1 MPAPA
6 LSAAKSIGV
15 LPFENN
21 SADPENEYLADGI
34 AEEIINSL
42 SKVRTLRV
50 ASRTTSFAMKSRR
63 DDIQEV
69 GRKLK
74 VSTVLNGS
82 VRKSGN
88 RIRVTAELLN
98 VSDGSQLWAERYDRE
113 MEDVFAIQDDISESI
128 VRALRVILGDAERKA
143 LKARTRDLRAYEYYL
158 RGRQYVDFKKKALEY
173 ALEMFERAIEIDPD
187 YASAHA
193 GIADCLSLMYLL
205 FDTDPRFLERAE
217 VASVRALE
225 LEPDLAEAHTSR
237 GMVYSCVKDYDNGN
251 REFETAIRLDP
262 KLFEAPYF
270 WGRNLI
276 WQGKGAEAVRA
287 LRQAFELRPES
298 YDAVAMMS
306 LAYKQLGKDAESEA
320 ARARSLKL
328 MEERLELNPDDVR
341 AWVLSATNYAAA
353 HDREKAEEAL
363 RRALAID
370 HDALT
375 IYNAACAYA
384 LLGDKDKALDNLE
397 AAISQGWHHKEWLTH
412 DTDFDFLRDDP
423 RFIGILSRM

>member
-1 MPAPA
+1 
-6 LSAAKSIGV
+6 
-15 LPFENN
+15 
-21 SADPENEYLADGI
+21 
-34 AEEIINSL
+34 
-42 SKVRTLRV
+42 
-50 ASRTTSFAMKSRR
+50 
-63 DDIQEV
+63 
-69 GRKLK
+69 
-74 VSTVLNGS
+74 
-82 VRKSGN
+82 
-88 RIRVTAELLN
+88 
-98 VSDGSQLWAERYDRE
+98 

-158 RGRQYVDFKKKALEY
+158 RGRQYVDFRKKALEY
-173 ALEMFERAIEIDPD
+173 ALEMFERAVEIDPE

-205 FDTDPRFLERAE
+205 FDTNQRFLERAE
-217 VASVRALE
+217 VAAERALE

-237 GMVYSCVKDYDNGN
+237 GMVYSCVRDYDNGN
-251 REFETAIRLDP
+251 REFEMAIRLDP

-287 LRQAFELRPES
+287 LRHAHELRPES
-298 YDAVAMMS
+298 YDAVAMQS
-306 LAYKQLGKDAESEA
+306 LAYKQLGKDAEAEA
-320 ARARSLKL
+320 ARSRSLKL
-328 MEERLELNPDDVR
+328 MEERLELNPDDPR
-341 AWVLSATNYAAA
+341 AWVLSATNYAAV

-384 LLGDKDKALDNLE
+384 LLGDKDKALENLE
-397 AAISQGWHHKEWLTH
+397 KAISQGWHHKEWLTH
-412 DTDFDFLRDDP
+412 DTDFDFLRDEP
-423 RFIGILSRM
+423 RFIEILAGLDKIRLAG